1 MGLEFLAATMD
12 KSVFLKQEKLYEAFR
27 LFDKVMMMNFNQLLG
42 RQWKD

>member
-27 LFDKVMMMNFNQLLG
+27 LFDKVRMNFNRLLG